1 MYTSHAFFYSIVHL
15 VPKVKRKKEF
25 AIIVVQLMIVIVILA
40 SKFHVILDCDIQEL
54 EMKKEKH
61 LKAVHLK

>member
-1 MYTSHAFFYSIVHL
+1 MDL
-15 VPKVKRKKEF
+15 VPKVKSKKEF
-25 AIIVVQLMIVIVILA
+25 SKIVVQLMIVIVFLA
-40 SKFHVILDCDIQEL
+40 SKFHVILDREIQEL